1 MNRIVYVIAAILLF
15 SSCWGTK
22 WANSPGRVEDMDV
35 RTAEMEKTL
44 DSVQLV
50 TAQNE
55 TLLRAIQAQSGMR
68 GSSDVEA
75 LQELVDRLERM
86 LSAGTSASSSTAPA
100 SVQTAYDEA
109 YRQYQ
114 QGGYSVASEGFF
126 EVAMGSPDA
135 SIADDALYYLALC
148 HQNLGETHRAVEE
161 FMAVYFRYP
170 TSDRAPSALAR
181 AAAVYGSHAAESDM
195 HRLETLIIESYPS
208 SDEARLIGS
217 RRAGEE

>member
-1 MNRIVYVIAAILLF
+1 MKRLVIPVTAVLLL

-22 WANSPGRVEDMDV
+22 WASSPGRVEEMDI
-35 RTAEMEKTL
+35 RTDRMEAVL
-44 DSVQLV
+44 DSVKLV
-50 TAQNE
+50 TARNE

-68 GSSDVEA
+68 GSSDIEA
-75 LQELVDRLERM
+75 LQEMVDRLERM
-86 LSAGTSASSSTAPA
+86 LSSGAQSSASAAPA

-135 SIADDALYYLALC
+135 SVAPDALYYLALC

-161 FMAVYFRYP
+161 FTAVYFRYP
-170 TSDRAPSALAR
+170 SSERAPSALAR
-181 AAAVYGSHAAESDM
+181 AAAIYSSHSAASDGT
-195 HRLETLIIESYPS
+195 RLETLIVESYPN
-208 SDEARLIGS
+208 SDEARLIMS
-217 RRAGEE
+217 RRGGE